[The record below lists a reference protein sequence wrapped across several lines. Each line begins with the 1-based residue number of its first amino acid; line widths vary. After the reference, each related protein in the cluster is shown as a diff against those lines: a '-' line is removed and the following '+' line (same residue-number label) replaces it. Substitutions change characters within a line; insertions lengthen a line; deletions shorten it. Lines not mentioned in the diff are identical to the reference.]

1 MSIYI
6 LRSAASYNYN
16 DFYIWNAFILI
27 SFFFS
32 IINVFKRRYEK
43 KDSTFRCIARR
54 ILGVESPIL
63 VVASPNMTIRSDNSG
78 SFVGVYN
85 IRNILIRR

>member
-6 LRSAASYNYN
+6 LRSATSYNYN

-27 SFFFS
+27 FFFFF
-32 IINVFKRRYEK
+32 INVFKRRYEK

-54 ILGVESPIL
+54 ILGIESPII
-63 VVASPNMTIRSDNSG
+63 VVTSSNMTIYDRIIVDHLWPC
-78 SFVGVYN
+78 N
-85 IRNILIRR
+85 IRNILIHR

>member
-6 LRSAASYNYN
+6 LRSATSYNYN

-27 SFFFS
+27 FFFFF
-32 IINVFKRRYEK
+32 INVFKRRYEK

-54 ILGVESPIL
+54 ILGVESPII
-63 VVASPNMTIRSDNSG
+63 VVASSNMTIYDRIIVDHLWPC
-78 SFVGVYN
+78 N
-85 IRNILIRR
+85 IRNILIHR

>member
-6 LRSAASYNYN
+6 LRSATSYNYN

-27 SFFFS
+27 FFFFF
-32 IINVFKRRYEK
+32 INVFKRRYEK

-54 ILGVESPIL
+54 ILGVESPII
-63 VVASPNMTIRSDNSG
+63 VVTSSNMTIYDRIIVDHLWPC
-78 SFVGVYN
+78 N
-85 IRNILIRR
+85 IRNILIHR